1 MPRRVAL
8 RLFAFVDS
16 MDEKKAVRD
25 GRPIVRS
32 IGQTFMPRPRD
43 FFFSPGLTS
52 SFLAF
57 SKSTFLV
64 IKVFLVRL

>member
-43 FFFSPGLTS
+43 FFFFALGDGP
-52 SFLAF
+52 
-57 SKSTFLV
+57 
-64 IKVFLVRL
+64 VFWIFFQD